1 MIAMS
6 ETTHSMALLLGIN
19 DSTIEW
25 HRAKLMRNL
34 GIFDVAGLTREA
46 ILRGLITL
54 CCDT

>member
-1 MIAMS
+1 MS